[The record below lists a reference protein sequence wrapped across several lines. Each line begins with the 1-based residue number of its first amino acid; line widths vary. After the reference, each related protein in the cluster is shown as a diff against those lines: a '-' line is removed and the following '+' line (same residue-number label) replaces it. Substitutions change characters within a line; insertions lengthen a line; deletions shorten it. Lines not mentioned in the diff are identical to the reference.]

1 MTPAAFRKLAL
12 SMPGAYE
19 APHFNRT
26 AFRTKKR
33 IFATM
38 TQDGRQAMIPVLPV
52 ELCYAMLKKDPDV
65 FIDHGGFTR
74 AFGSLGMWLS
84 KVKLALVEPMM
95 RAAWERA
102 SPRMSRAASGRGSR
116 VGSKARYSPR

>member
-1 MTPAAFRKLAL
+1 MTPSAFRKLAL

-19 APHFNRT
+19 APHFNRV
-26 AFRTKKR
+26 AFRTKKK

-38 TQDGRQAMIPVLPV
+38 TQDGKQAMIPVLPV

-74 AFGSLGMWLS
+74 AHGSLGMWLS
-84 KVKLALVEPMM
+84 KVKLPLVETMM

-102 SPRMSRAASGRGSR
+102 SPTPKTKK
-116 VGSKARYSPR
+116 KA